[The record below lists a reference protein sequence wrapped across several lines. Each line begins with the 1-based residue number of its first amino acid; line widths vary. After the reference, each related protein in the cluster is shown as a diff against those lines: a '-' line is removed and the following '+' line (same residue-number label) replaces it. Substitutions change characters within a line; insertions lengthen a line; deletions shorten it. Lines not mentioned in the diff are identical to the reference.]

1 MEITAFL
8 ILLGMLFVLLF
19 SGVWV
24 GITLMIVGI
33 VGISIFTFG
42 MPAGSILSSIL
53 WTQTNSSSMVCMALF
68 ILMGEFLVR
77 SDVASG
83 LFKGLAP
90 LVHKLPGGLLHVNT
104 LASAFFAAVSG
115 SVAATTVTVGK
126 ITLPELRQR
135 GYDDEITIGSLA
147 CCGTLGIL
155 IPPSMPM
162 LIYGFI
168 SGTSV
173 GKLFIAGVLPGL
185 ILAVLFSGYVVARCL
200 VKPSIAPNR
209 GETYTAKE
217 RLAGVP
223 QLLPVVLL
231 ILLVLGSIYT
241 GYATPTEAASIGV
254 IGSFLFALLNRK
266 VNWEMIKE
274 SLLSTV
280 STTAMIMLIVMAA
293 AYFSVAIGYIG
304 IPRYLAALVTSSNIS
319 PYVVMLLVSIFY
331 LILGCLVDG
340 TSMVVMSVPLV
351 LPMVQAAGFDP
362 LWFGIYLIIMVQIAQ
377 VTPPVGFNLFVING
391 MTGMN
396 MWRIAKSALP
406 FFLLM
411 VAYVIFIIAFPDS
424 VLWLPNRMM

>member
-8 ILLGMLFVLLF
+8 ILLAMLFILLF

-33 VGISIFTFG
+33 IGISFFAFG

-53 WTQTNSSSMVCMALF
+53 WTQTNSASMVCMALF

-185 ILAVLFSGYVVARCL
+185 ILAVLFSGYVVIRCL
-200 VKPSIAPNR
+200 LKPSLAPNHN
-209 GETYTAKE
+209 ETYTAKE

-254 IGSFLFALLNRK
+254 IGAFIFALINKK
-266 VNWEMIKE
+266 VNWQMIKE
-274 SLLSTV
+274 SLLNTV
-280 STTAMIMLIVMAA
+280 NTTAMIMLIVMAA

-304 IPRYLAALVTSSNIS
+304 IPRYLAALVTNSHIS
-319 PYVVMLLVSIFY
+319 PYLVMLFVSIFY

-351 LPMVQAAGFDP
+351 LPMVQAAGFDS

-396 MWRIAKSALP
+396 MWKIAKSALP

-411 VAYVIFIIAFPDS
+411 VAYVLFIIIFPDS
-424 VLWLPNRMM
+424 VLWMPNTMM

>member
-1 MEITAFL
+1 MEEGDL
-8 ILLGMLFVLLF
+8 VELFWDGCYVASQQIIKADIGQPVLLRVPHSF
-19 SGVWV
+19 IQNGTARLYYRVMHIGSSPA
-24 GITLMIVGI
+24 L
-33 VGISIFTFG
+33 SAQLKIFVKLDCPG
-42 MPAGSILSSIL
+42 
-53 WTQTNSSSMVCMALF
+53 
-68 ILMGEFLVR
+68 GE
-77 SDVASG
+77 AIG
-83 LFKGLAP
+83 EENQGLAP

-185 ILAVLFSGYVVARCL
+185 ILAILFSGYVIVRCL
-200 VKPSIAPNR
+200 VKPSLAPNR

-254 IGSFLFALLNRK
+254 IGSFLFAMINRK
-266 VNWEMIKE
+266 VNWQMLKE

-280 STTAMIMLIVMAA
+280 NTTAMIMLIVMAA

-304 IPRYLAALVTSSNIS
+304 IPRYLAALVSAIPFTAVYAVSN
-319 PYVVMLLVSIFY
+319 VVFLMLFARPIGK
-331 LILGCLVDG
+331 ILE
-340 TSMVVMSVPLV
+340 
-351 LPMVQAAGFDP
+351 
-362 LWFGIYLIIMVQIAQ
+362 
-377 VTPPVGFNLFVING
+377 
-391 MTGMN
+391 
-396 MWRIAKSALP
+396 RIKTKYAL
-406 FFLLM
+406 
-411 VAYVIFIIAFPDS
+411 
-424 VLWLPNRMM
+424 